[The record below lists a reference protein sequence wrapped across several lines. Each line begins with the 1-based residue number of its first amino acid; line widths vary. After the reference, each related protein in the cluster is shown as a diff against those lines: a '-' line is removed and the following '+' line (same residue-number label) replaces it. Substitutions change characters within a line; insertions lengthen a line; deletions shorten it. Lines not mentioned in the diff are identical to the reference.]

1 MTAITPR
8 EAIEAAYAVLPADPA
23 LALQAAI
30 RERLLSS
37 PIMGAIFAPMAIV
50 DGPRH
55 PNMFPSITF
64 GTPQTIANDLT
75 LARRHATIA
84 LDLHIW
90 TREEASVE
98 ASKLAGIV
106 RSALFASPLTSPEI
120 SFADV
125 RYQGTRILRDS
136 SSQHGHA
143 VVSVEAIARWRQ

>member
-1 MTAITPR
+1 MTLSTLR
-8 EAIEAAYAVLPADPA
+8 GAIEAAYAVLPADPA

-37 PIMGAIFAPMAIV
+37 PTLAAIFAPTAIV

-55 PNMFPSITF
+55 PNVFPSITF
-64 GTPQTIANDLT
+64 GTPQTIAHDLT
-75 LARRHATIA
+75 LARHHATIA

-90 TREEASVE
+90 TQEEASVE

-106 RSALFASPLTSPEI
+106 RSALFSTPLTSSEI
-120 SFADV
+120 SFADF
-125 RYQGTRILRDS
+125 RYQGTRVFRDP

-143 VVSVEAIARWRQ
+143 VVSVEAVARWRQ